1 MKKIDSTHEDARR
14 IVELWLIAKDFTI
27 ATKNKVQFPPE
38 FIQKHR
44 LGTASRPNTD
54 HSFDIVTADNIYI
67 EIDDYGKHSKKSQKI
82 NDGIINDY
90 AETYLFSKGC
100 AFYRLQKEEI
110 VNKRGKLQ
118 DPKDVANYL
127 RKTCFEL

>member
-1 MKKIDSTHEDARR
+1 MKKIDQTHEDARR
-14 IVELWLIAKDFTI
+14 IVELWLIAKDCVI

-38 FIQKHR
+38 FIQKHK

-127 RKTCFEL
+127 KENLF